1 MTDAA
6 ILMPVFV
13 QVALTFILLV
23 WMGSRRIRALGERS
37 LRVGHIALGE
47 RNWPTPVLQ
56 IQNSFHNQ
64 FELPLLFYVLIA
76 LALVTHHVAAPL
88 VVLSWLFVIARLV
101 HAFIHTTSNDVPTR
115 FWAYVAGMTVLIAMW
130 LWFAA
135 SVIA

>member
-6 ILMPVFV
+6 VLMPVFV
-13 QVALTFILLV
+13 QVALTFVLLI
-23 WMGSRRIRALGERS
+23 WMGSRRIRTLRERA
-37 LRVGHIALGE
+37 LRVSDIALGE

-56 IQNSFHNQ
+56 VQNSFHNQ
-64 FELPLLFYVLIA
+64 FELPLLFYVLIGLA
-76 LALVTHHVAAPL
+76 LATHHVAAPL

-101 HAFIHTTSNDVPTR
+101 HAFIHTSSNRVPAR
-115 FWAYVAGMTVLIAMW
+115 FWAYVFGMTILIAMW